1 MKKAIMGL
9 LLILVIAI
17 GGSVFYLLT
26 NLDSLVEAAIEKYGS
41 EATQTSVLVDSV
53 KINLTDGAAGITGL
67 TVGNPSGYGF
77 ANVFSLGEIRAAI
90 DLESLQEEPYI
101 INEITILAPQ
111 VFVEVNEDNK
121 TNLNELKN
129 KLTAGA
135 AAKPQAEA
143 PADGSDA
150 EPRLIIRKLTFADGT
165 IQAKVA
171 ALKNK
176 EYKLKL
182 PGLDMNDLGGS
193 KGATATELAS
203 EILKRLTDRASDVV
217 KNDII
222 DAEINKLKAQAQQ
235 KIDEAKAKAQQKID
249 DEKARLQE
257 KADSKLEAK
266 KAAVKDKAKDKLKG
280 LFGN

>member
-1 MKKAIMGL
+1 MGL

-135 AAKPQAEA
+135 AANPQAEA

>member
-1 MKKAIMGL
+1 MKKAILGL
-9 LLILVIAI
+9 LLFLVIAI
-17 GGSVFYLLT
+17 GGSIYYLLT

-67 TVGNPSGYGF
+67 TVGNPTGYGF
-77 ANVFSLGEIRAAI
+77 ANAFSLGEIRAAI
-90 DLESLQEEPYI
+90 DLQSLQEEPYI
-101 INEITILAPQ
+101 INEITVLAPQ

-129 KLTAGA
+129 KLTANSS
-135 AAKPQAEA
+135 AKPQDAQAE
-143 PADGSDA
+143 PPSDGSAA
-150 EPRLIIRKLTFADGT
+150 EPLLIIRKLTFADGT

-171 ALKNK
+171 ALNNK

-182 PGLDMNDLGGS
+182 PSLDMNNLGGS

-222 DAEINKLKAQAQQ
+222 DAEINKLKA
-235 KIDEAKAKAQQKID
+235 EAQQKID
-249 DEKARLQE
+249 DEKAKLQE
-257 KADSKLEAK
+257 KADSKVEVK
-266 KAAVKDKAKDKLKG
+266 KDAVKDKLKN

>member
-1 MKKAIMGL
+1 MGL